1 VEAIGTIQ
9 FFAIVAAKSESSN
22 HNPKAAHNVFLP
34 HSTFILATTRAR
46 ESIFT
51 TDLDERLPSQVG
63 SSSLSTVEVAANARR
78 DDDFLWVLVKVG
90 GFDSWLLGDAIGE
103 DEDA

>member
-1 VEAIGTIQ
+1 MEAIGTIQ
-9 FFAIVAAKSESSN
+9 FFANVAAKSESSN
-22 HNPKAAHNVFLP
+22 HNPKAAHNVLLP

-78 DDDFLWVLVKVG
+78 DDVFWVLVKVG

-103 DEDA
+103 DEEA